1 MEIQGRSITAYF
13 ADRNDAEEAKERL
26 LQAGLVETQL
36 DSISRFDATGTDA
49 LQNPTTGEFGSL
61 SALTMGADPS
71 SPDAGA
77 LLAADP
83 TASGYAAD
91 GTGVREKAW
100 MVITVTDGSDVQV
113 ERAVKILK
121 QYGGEV

>member
-26 LQAGLVETQL
+26 QQAGLADTQL
-36 DSISRFDATGTDA
+36 DSVSRFDATGTDT
-49 LQNPTTGEFGSL
+49 LQNPSTGRFGSL
-61 SALTMGADPS
+61 SSLTMGADPS
-71 SPDAGA
+71 PPDAGA

-83 TASGYAAD
+83 AASGYAAD
-91 GTGVREKAW
+91 STGVHEKAW
-100 MVITVTDGSDVQV
+100 MVITVTDGSDVEV